1 MAGKVRNTLAWGLG
15 TIAALSLATVAYKQ
29 IDTNEKSEQ
38 AEVKADA
45 SDTARATLAEQI
57 KAACAAGDVSVLD
70 LCSRAQAEPPKGTP
84 PAAIP
89 GPMGPRG
96 FTGDTGPVGRMGEN
110 GPKGDVGATG
120 RQGDPGPPGSNG
132 EDGQDGA
139 DSTVP
144 GPVGPAGPKGDKGDK
159 GDPGDAVQGPY
170 VESYAFSFD
179 FAAGTCTATVKWSD
193 SDTPQQ
199 VPCEATGLLGG

>member
-110 GPKGDVGATG
+110 GPKGDTGPTG
-120 RQGDPGPPGSNG
+120 RQGEPGADSKVPGPAGA
-132 EDGQDGA
+132 DGKDGK

-144 GPVGPAGPKGDKGDK
+144 GPAGPKGDKGDK
-159 GDPGDAVQGPY
+159 GDSVQGPY

-179 FAAGTCTATVKWSD
+179 FAAGTCTATLKWSD